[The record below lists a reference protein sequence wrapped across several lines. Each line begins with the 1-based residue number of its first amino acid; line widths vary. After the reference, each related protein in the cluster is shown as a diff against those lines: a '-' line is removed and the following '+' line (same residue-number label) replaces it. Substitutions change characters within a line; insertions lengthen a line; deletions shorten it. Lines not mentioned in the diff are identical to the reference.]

1 MGPGPQAKREGRP
14 YGAQGGARER
24 VRAWRPH
31 EWQRLALLL
40 GNGAANGLG

>member
-1 MGPGPQAKREGRP
+1 MGRKAARVNASGR
-14 YGAQGGARER
+14 GGRMSRER

-40 GNGAANGLG
+40 SDGAADGFG